1 MDEIYPLVLPL
12 VLLAGAVVLW
22 AIGRGLDRFLRRS
35 GLSEGWKLF
44 VLVLVLLPAALLL
57 CVVMYLFSGNS

>member
-1 MDEIYPLVLPL
+1 MGELYPL

-35 GLSEGWKLF
+35 GLGEGWRLF
-44 VLVLVLLPAALLL
+44 VLVLVLLPVALSL
-57 CVVMYLFSGNS
+57 CLVAYLFSGNS